1 MVYLD
6 NAASTPMEPKVLE
19 VLTEASSKFFANPS
33 AGHKLGKEQ
42 KKLIEAARQRFLQ
55 RLGDSKGQLIFTGSA
70 TEANST
76 VIFGLGLKEGD
87 EVLYNRADHASL
99 VKAVESLADRG
110 VKVIPVANR
119 DDGLW
124 NLNDLGEKLSDK
136 TRLLCLCHVNNQTG
150 SLQHVERISQIL
162 KDYPNCHYHLD
173 GMQALGKVEINLSQI
188 NVDSYTMGAH
198 KIYGPKGVGALYL
211 KEGVQVEPLL
221 IGGSQQ
227 GGLRSSTENTPH
239 ILAFEKAFELV
250 ENQRE
255 EIFEK
260 CTKLNELARAEL
272 ADQEKISFTY
282 KLDETVP
289 HIMMIKTEGIS
300 SDIILRHMEE
310 EDIYL
315 SSGSACSSKIKGYNP
330 TLEALGIPDKSHKF
344 FLRVSVGKHS
354 TEEDIKKFC
363 SFLVE
368 TMEDLKGFL

>member
-6 NAASTPMEPKVLE
+6 NAASTPMDPEVLE
-19 VLTEASSKFFANPS
+19 VLTESSSKFFANPS

-55 RLGDSKGQLIFTGSA
+55 RLGDSKGQLIFTCSA

-99 VKAVESLADRG
+99 VKAVESLTDRG

-124 NLNDLGEKLSDK
+124 NLNDLAEKLSEK
-136 TRLLCLCHVNNQTG
+136 TRLVCLCHVNNQTG

-162 KDYPNCHYHLD
+162 KDYPHCHYHLD
-173 GMQALGKVEINLSQI
+173 GMQALGKVEINLSLI

-211 KEGVQVEPLL
+211 KDGIQVEPLL

-344 FLRVSVGKHS
+344 FLRVSIGKHS
-354 TEEDIKKFC
+354 TKEDIKKFC